1 MKFINFA
8 LSNSLAL
15 TNQEKNKSLTT
26 LIAQLD
32 LGSTIN
38 SKKVLKVAETDQMAD
53 KPDGW
58 WPMGMVAD

>member
-32 LGSTIN
+32 LGSTMN
-38 SKKVLKVAETDQMAD
+38 RKKVLRIAETDQMAD
-53 KPDGW
+53 KPDG
-58 WPMGMVAD
+58 